1 MTRARK
7 GQYFNV
13 VVVGGGFGGVSAAR
27 ELAKNPRVRVTLVS
41 DKDTLV
47 YYPLLYA
54 TATGASREISSIPL
68 SKIFENLRV
77 TLIHDAVVGLDASRK
92 LVVGKK
98 GQYQYDS
105 VIFAL
110 GVVTN
115 YFGIGG
121 LKERSWSI
129 KSPEGIRAFRRHL
142 HNELVT
148 TKHFDK
154 HYVVVGA
161 GPTGV
166 ELAASLKDYLLRI
179 GAWHGLKQ
187 HRVNITLIE
196 AAPRVLPRMSQQS
209 SAAAL
214 KRLQA
219 LGVHVLLGTTVKR
232 LNDETLVAGERTIPT
247 ETVVWTSGVS
257 NHPFYARNSDVFR
270 LNERGI
276 VVVNEYL
283 EARPDIFVIGDN
295 AATKYAGL
303 AQTAISEGKY
313 VARVIAAR
321 QAKKTPKVYMPT
333 LPFSVVPVGHQWAV
347 LERGPLRFAGL
358 AAAVVRK
365 VADFVGYQDILPFGP
380 ALNLWLSEREIEE
393 FTCELCQKNNNSSRV
408 A

>member
-1 MTRARK
+1 MMGARK
-7 GQYFNV
+7 DHSWNV
-13 VVVGGGFGGVSAAR
+13 VIVGGGFAGVSAAR
-27 ELAKNPRVRVTLVS
+27 ELAKNSRCTVTLVS
-41 DKDTLV
+41 DKDSLV

-54 TATGASREISSIPL
+54 TATGSSRKISSIAL
-68 SKIFENLRV
+68 SKIFENIDV
-77 TLIHDAVVGLDASRK
+77 TVVKDTVVGIDSSRK
-92 LVVGKK
+92 LIVGKER
-98 GQYQYDS
+98 QYQYDTA
-105 VIFAL
+105 IFAL

-115 YFGIGG
+115 YFGIKG

-129 KSPEGIRAFRRHL
+129 KSPDGIKAFRQHL

-179 GAWHGLKQ
+179 GTWHGLKQ
-187 HRVNITLIE
+187 HRVNVTLIE
-196 AAPRVLPRMSQQS
+196 AASRVLPKMSIQS
-209 SAAAL
+209 SRAAL
-214 KRLQA
+214 KQLQT
-219 LGVHVLLGTTVKR
+219 LGVHVLLGTTVRR
-232 LNDETLVAGERTIPT
+232 LDDATLVAGKRTIPT

-257 NHPFYARNSDVFR
+257 NTPFYKRNSDVFR

-283 EARPDIFVIGDN
+283 EASPNVFVIGDN

-313 VARVIAAR
+313 VARVIKAR
-321 QAKKTPKVYMPT
+321 LAKKTPRVYMPR
-333 LPFSVVPVGHQWAV
+333 LPFSVVPVGHRWAV
-347 LERGPLRFAGL
+347 LERGSLRLSGLFAAGIRRL
-358 AAAVVRK
+358 
-365 VADFVGYQDILPFGP
+365 ADFVGYHDVLSFRS
-380 ALNLWLSEREIEE
+380 ALNLWLSEREVEE
-393 FTCELCQKNNNSSRV
+393 YTCELCQKNNDSSRV